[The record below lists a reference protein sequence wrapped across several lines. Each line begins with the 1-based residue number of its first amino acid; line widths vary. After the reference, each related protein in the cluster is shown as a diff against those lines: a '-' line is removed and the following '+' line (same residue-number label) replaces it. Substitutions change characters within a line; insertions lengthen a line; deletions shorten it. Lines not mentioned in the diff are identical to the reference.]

1 MIVTIFLNLVYKL
14 LSGFIALFPV
24 GTGFPTTVHTAFQT
38 LGGYFQILDPLIPIA
53 TITAGVLFIFAMEIS
68 LYAFR
73 MFKWLMSFVPF
84 FGGKGV

>member
-1 MIVTIFLNLVYKL
+1 MIVTIFLNLIYSL
-14 LSGFIALFPV
+14 LSGFISLFPA
-24 GTGFPTTVHTAFQT
+24 GTGFSPTVHSAFQS
-38 LGGYFQILDPLIPIA
+38 LGGYFQILDPLIPIS

-73 MFKWLMSFVPF
+73 MFKWFMSFIPF

>member
-1 MIVTIFLNLVYKL
+1 MITTILLNLAYKM

-24 GTGFPTTVHTAFQT
+24 GTGFSDTVHSSFQT
-38 LGGYFQILDPLIPIA
+38 LGGYFQILDPLIPIS
-53 TITAGVLFIFAMEIS
+53 TITASVLFIFAMEIS